1 MELQK
6 VNEPDYYL
14 VIHKDRYLVV
24 RKGGKALEYDDV
36 IGKEFF
42 IAQGN
47 FLFEPENDFL
57 SSDLTWGFAR
67 NLLFSISG
75 YCDKSDYADDDKKY
89 ILVCKIEAI
98 L

>member
-6 VNEPDYYL
+6 VDEPEHFLRVNKDKFLVMHKNGFIQENE
-14 VIHKDRYLVV
+14 KM
-24 RKGGKALEYDDV
+24 
-36 IGKEFF
+36 IGEHFV
-42 IAQGN
+42 IAQGH
-47 FLFEPENDFL
+47 FYAYPENNFL

-89 ILVCKIEAI
+89 TLVCKIEAV

>member
-6 VNEPDYYL
+6 VNKPDYHLAIYE
-14 VIHKDRYLVV
+14 DRYLVV
-24 RKGGKALEYDDV
+24 HKDGKALEYDDA

-47 FLFEPENDFL
+47 FLYDPQNDFL
-57 SSDLTWGFAR
+57 SNDLTWGFAR
-67 NLLFSISG
+67 NILFTVSG
-75 YCDKSDYADDDKKY
+75 YCEKHPYADESRKY
-89 ILVCKIEAI
+89 TLVCKIEAI

>member
-1 MELQK
+1 M
-6 VNEPDYYL
+6 PDYHLAIYE
-14 VIHKDRYLVV
+14 DRYLVV
-24 RKGGKALEYDDV
+24 HKGGKALEYDDA

-47 FLFEPENDFL
+47 FFHEPIDDFL

-75 YCDKSDYADDDKKY
+75 YCEKHPYASDDTKY
-89 ILVCKIEAI
+89 TLVCKIEAI